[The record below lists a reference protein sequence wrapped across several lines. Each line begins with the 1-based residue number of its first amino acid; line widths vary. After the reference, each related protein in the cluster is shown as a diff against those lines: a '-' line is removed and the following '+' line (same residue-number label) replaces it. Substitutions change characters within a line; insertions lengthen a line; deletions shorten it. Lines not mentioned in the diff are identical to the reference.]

1 MSTDRVVT
9 VWTKRWKKS
18 GRTRRCVYETK
29 SHTDMHRRLREE
41 NDGRTWI
48 NPTRVITHFTHGLR
62 LSEPQVVGGTEV
74 EVQDTEGGDA

>member
-1 MSTDRVVT
+1 MEKVVT

-18 GRTRRCVYETK
+18 GRTKRCVYETK

-48 NPTRVITHFTHGLR
+48 NPTRVVTHFTLGLP
-62 LSEPQVVGGTEV
+62 LDEPFVYGGEEV
-74 EVQDTEGGDA
+74 RV